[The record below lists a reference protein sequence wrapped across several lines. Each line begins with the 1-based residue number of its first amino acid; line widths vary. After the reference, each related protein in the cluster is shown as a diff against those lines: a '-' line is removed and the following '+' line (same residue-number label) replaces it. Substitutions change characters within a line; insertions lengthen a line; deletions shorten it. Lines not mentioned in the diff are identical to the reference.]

1 MLNFEHCRV
10 FHQVV
15 RAGSITRAAEQLHV
29 SQPAVSQTVKL
40 LEEAL
45 GCTLLVRS
53 PQGVRPT
60 PEGEV
65 LAAHL
70 ARGYAHFA
78 EADTKVREL
87 LRLATGELR
96 IGASDMALR
105 FFLLPHLER
114 FNREHPQVRIHVT
127 NCPSPETLR
136 MLRDGTIDFGLVGEP
151 VPPVCE
157 GMRFVPVMPMQDAFF
172 AGDRFAAL
180 RHRMVSWEE
189 LAGLPLIALETGTS
203 SRAHVDAFL
212 AARGVDLQ
220 PEFELASGD
229 LIVQFAERGL
239 GIGCVMDA
247 YATEAE
253 AAGRLFR
260 LRMAPAIPPRR
271 LCLALPEGLPLSP
284 ASRTLL
290 DLLGMPM
297 PTPESTSQP

>member
-10 FHQVV
+10 FHEVV
-15 RAGSITRAAEQLHV
+15 RAGNITRAAEQLHV

-53 PQGVRPT
+53 AQGVRPT

-78 EADTKVREL
+78 EADRKVQEL
-87 LRLATGELR
+87 LRLASGELR

-127 NCPSPETLR
+127 NRPSPETLR
-136 MLRDGTIDFGLVGEP
+136 MLRDGAIDFGLVGEP
-151 VPPVCE
+151 VPADVE
-157 GMRFVPVMPMQDAFF
+157 DIRFIPVMPMQDAFF
-172 AGDRFAAL
+172 AGDRFAGL
-180 RHRMVSWEE
+180 RHRTVPWEE

-203 SRAHVDAFL
+203 SRMHADAFL
-212 AARGVDLQ
+212 AGQGVRLQ
-220 PEFELASGD
+220 PEFELAAGD

-239 GIGCVMDA
+239 GVACIADT
-247 YATEAE
+247 YAAEAE

-260 LRMAPAIPPRR
+260 LRLETDLPPRM
-271 LCLALPEGLPLSP
+271 LCLAVPDGLPLSP
-284 ASRTLL
+284 ACRALL
-290 DLLGMPM
+290 DRIGAMQ
-297 PTPESTSQP
+297 TAT